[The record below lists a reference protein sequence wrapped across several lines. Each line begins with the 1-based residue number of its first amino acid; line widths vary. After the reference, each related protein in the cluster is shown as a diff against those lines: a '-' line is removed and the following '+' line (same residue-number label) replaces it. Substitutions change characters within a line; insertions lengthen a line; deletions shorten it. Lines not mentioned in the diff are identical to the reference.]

1 MANYRVSQ
9 PLGASPKFDGP
20 GDGKKKTNKKTTKK
34 DPRLSKLTPAEQK
47 AMIQKI
53 RALNSSG
60 KTTQAGVLK
69 AKLMKERKKGYYKR

>member
-20 GDGKKKTNKKTTKK
+20 GDKIKKKKKTTKK
-34 DPRLSKLTPAEQK
+34 DPRLSKLSPAEQK
-47 AMIQKI
+47 AMIQQI
-53 RALNSSG
+53 RTLNSSG
-60 KTTQAGVLK
+60 KKTEADALK